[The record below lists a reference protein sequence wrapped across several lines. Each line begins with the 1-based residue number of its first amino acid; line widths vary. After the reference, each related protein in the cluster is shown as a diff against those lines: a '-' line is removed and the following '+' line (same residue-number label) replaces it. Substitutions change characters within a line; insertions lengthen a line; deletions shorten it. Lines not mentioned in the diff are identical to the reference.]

1 MSNSLLQSVFSPV
14 VSNIENDVA
23 EEPKKSNGP
32 GVRLV
37 LGAFLAG
44 VLVVSVVFSL
54 TVRLWNRVEMF
65 FEMVQ

>member
-1 MSNSLLQSVFSPV
+1 MSNFLLQSVFSPV

-23 EEPKKSNGP
+23 EEPQKSTGP
-32 GVRLV
+32 AVRLV

>member
-23 EEPKKSNGP
+23 EEPQKSTGP

-44 VLVVSVVFSL
+44 VLIVSVIFSL